1 MKGLLASSASK
12 VQISDSCWL
21 GKYKLRKRDK
31 WIESYLAGRWLRRH
45 VKVMVVGGMKR
56 PACSWLAIH
65 FTADGPMLSNSSDL
79 LTAISFLLCS
89 FPSPF

>member
-21 GKYKLRKRDK
+21 EKYKLRKRDK

-45 VKVMVVGGMKR
+45 VKVMVVGGM
-56 PACSWLAIH
+56 
-65 FTADGPMLSNSSDL
+65 
-79 LTAISFLLCS
+79 
-89 FPSPF
+89 